1 MATSSKNPSDTS
13 IRITRAGKIN
23 NYVAYALESL
33 EKNDSNPIVLHTLPK
48 PPDNQTATD
57 VQPTKNDQDASNTA
71 ITLLTTP
78 KLISVVEII
87 KREYLKD
94 LEKKRSTRLVGLHQ
108 YNEIGSRE
116 DPQGNVA
123 YRARE
128 TDEERAQRIAIVL
141 EGKNFPKQQQSPYMR
156 ITLSTHEL
164 PELLKKG
171 ATYQKPLTR
180 TLSKT
185 AKKRAKLNQK
195 KAAQQDEATENA
207 GLETS

>member
-87 KREYLKD
+87 KREYLQD

-108 YNEIGSRE
+108 YNEIGSLE
-116 DPQGNVA
+116 DPQGNVG

-128 TDEERAQRIAIVL
+128 TDEERAQRIAMVL

-171 ATYQKPLTR
+171 ATWVNDRVNTTR
-180 TLSKT
+180 LYAEWCPDIRS
-185 AKKRAKLNQK
+185 L
-195 KAAQQDEATENA
+195 
-207 GLETS
+207 